1 MSDPAA
7 RVVPVRAVVGAEASD
22 QFDHVAVE
30 EPLAIQVN
38 YGPLGKQRMRRLY
51 GITMRTPGHDADL
64 VAGFLFAERTLSQ
77 PSDVLE
83 IKTVE
88 PNVVRVE
95 LHPDVPFDDARS
107 RQHFIHSSCGVCGR
121 GTIEDLDRHLDP
133 ITSSDVFPA
142 DLIHR
147 LPQRLREAQP
157 TFDRTGGLHAAALF
171 DPAGELLGAR
181 EDVGRHNAVD
191 KLIGAEFRAGR
202 LPLRH
207 RLIVVSGRAS
217 YELVQKAV
225 AAGASALAAVGAPS
239 TLAVDTAAAFGLTLI
254 GFVRDGRFNVYT
266 GGERVG

>member
-7 RVVPVRAVVGAEASD
+7 RVVPVRAVVGAEAAD

-30 EPLAIQVN
+30 EPLQIQVSH
-38 YGPLGKQRMRRLY
+38 GPLDKRMRTLY
-51 GITMRTPGHDADL
+51 GVTMRTPGHDADL
-64 VAGFLFAERTLSQ
+64 VAGFLFSERTLSQ
-77 PSDVLE
+77 PADVLD

-95 LHPDVPFDDARS
+95 LHPDVQFDRDAVRGW
-107 RQHFIHSSCGVCGR
+107 FINSSCGVCGR
-121 GTIEDLDRHLDP
+121 GMIEDLDLRLDP
-133 ITSSDVFPA
+133 ITSPDVFPA
-142 DLIHR
+142 EVIHQ
-147 LPQRLREAQP
+147 LPQKLREAQP
-157 TFDRTGGLHAAALF
+157 AFDRTGGLHAAALF
-171 DPAGELLGAR
+171 NPAGELLAVR

-207 RLIVVSGRAS
+207 RLVFVSGRAS

-225 AAGASALAAVGAPS
+225 AAGAAALAAVGAPS

-266 GGERVG
+266 GDERVG

>member
-7 RVVPVRAVVGAEASD
+7 RVVPVRAVVGAGAAD

-30 EPLAIQVN
+30 EPLQIQVSH
-38 YGPLGKQRMRRLY
+38 GPPANRMRALF
-51 GITMRTPGHDADL
+51 GVTMRTPGHDADL

-77 PSDVLE
+77 PADVLD

-95 LHPDVPFDDARS
+95 LHPDAPFDDALS

-121 GTIEDLDRHLDP
+121 GMIEDLDLRLDP
-133 ITSSDVFPA
+133 INSTDVFPA
-142 DLIHR
+142 EVTHR
-147 LPQRLREAQP
+147 LPQKLREAQP
-157 TFDRTGGLHAAALF
+157 AFDRTGGLHAAALF
-171 DPAGELLGAR
+171 DPAGDLLAAR

-217 YELVQKAV
+217 YELVHKAV
-225 AAGASALAAVGAPS
+225 AAGASARRPPWRRTPPPRSG
-239 TLAVDTAAAFGLTLI
+239 
-254 GFVRDGRFNVYT
+254 
-266 GGERVG
+266 